1 MSATLWL
8 ALILQA
14 AAVALMRHRLG
25 RTWLRRPVTLL
36 VLTAVA
42 YSGVTEVLLAFPSVR
57 AWDLNRQGESQAYI
71 DSAALIMSAG
81 LLALVLCY
89 LCTRPERFTW
99 KSDGSQAAAAA
110 RVLDWRLF
118 AAACLPLAVL
128 TYHGRGYNA
137 SAAAGATSVSLS
149 SEFLVVL
156 VLLASFSFLLR
167 RGMRWFV
174 PVLIVQ
180 SIFLATVG
188 ERNPL
193 LTDAIILL
201 ILLAQVGMRP
211 SRRQIA
217 ATLALIAVV
226 ILAITGYRAQA
237 GRNLFAQ
244 DTGARARIEAIGNG
258 FYSIF
263 RSSNAVGTGP
273 GLIAQAA
280 ARFDGNA
287 FAGEVLE
294 GLRTGHQPLG
304 AAGVA
309 ESTLVV
315 VPSALWPA
323 KLSHSSGLNPTG
335 TVIRDFG
342 LQPVAG
348 TAIAPL
354 PTFLGLYLAF
364 LGPYWLIVF
373 LAGLGFAFGW
383 SERWLLR
390 RFTVARLVALGAAAQ
405 AAFAYEA
412 GFPTMLVALR
422 TALVLAVA
430 VRLLQA
436 LRDGSLHRRQTSY
449 ELAGRANMSGP

>member
-1 MSATLWL
+1 VSATLWL

-14 AAVALMRHRLG
+14 TAVALMRHRLG

-36 VLTAVA
+36 VLTAVT

-57 AWDLNRQGESQAYI
+57 VWDLNRQGENQAYI

-81 LLALVLCY
+81 LLALVCCY
-89 LCTRPERFTW
+89 LATRPERCQW
-99 KSDGSQAAAAA
+99 EPDGSQAAAAA

-128 TYHGRGYNA
+128 TYHGRGIN
-137 SAAAGATSVSLS
+137 SSTAAGTTSVSLA

-167 RGMRWFV
+167 HGMRWFV

-180 SIFLATVG
+180 SLFLATAG

-211 SRRQIA
+211 SRRQVA
-217 ATLALIAVV
+217 ATLALIAIG
-226 ILAITGYRAQA
+226 ILAITGYRAQS
-237 GRNLFAQ
+237 GRSLFAQ
-244 DTGARARIEAIGNG
+244 DTGARARIEAIGDG
-258 FYSIF
+258 LYSIF

-287 FAGEVLE
+287 FAGDVLQ

-309 ESTLVV
+309 ESALVV

-323 KLSHSSGLNPTG
+323 KLSHSTGLNPTG

-342 LQPVAG
+342 LQPVTG

-364 LGPYWLIVF
+364 LGPYWLVVF

-383 SERWLLR
+383 AERWLLR
-390 RFTVARLVALGAAAQ
+390 RFTVPRLVALGAALQ

-412 GFPTMLVALR
+412 GLPTMLVALR
-422 TALVLAVA
+422 TALVLALA
-430 VRLLQA
+430 VKLLQA
-436 LRDGSLHRRQTSY
+436 LRAGARRPGY
-449 ELAGRANMSGP
+449 LGRANMSEP